1 MNIKY
6 VTSAVILS
14 MLAACTTN
22 PGVWAPGP
30 GTHVNPSVV
39 QGKCRLL
46 SMQDPEQSGVFGT
59 GLIGLAL
66 IAGQAAN
73 RAARKQEIYDACMQG
88 EGMVQ
93 LTQTQR

>member
-1 MNIKY
+1 MKKY
-6 VTSAVILS
+6 IALAVSLS
-14 MLAACTTN
+14 LAACTTN

-30 GTHVNPSVV
+30 GTHAPINVV

-46 SMQDPEQSGVFGT
+46 SMQDPETSAVFGG

-73 RAARKQEIYDACMQG
+73 RASRKQEIYDACMQG

-93 LTQTQR
+93 IQQQSQR